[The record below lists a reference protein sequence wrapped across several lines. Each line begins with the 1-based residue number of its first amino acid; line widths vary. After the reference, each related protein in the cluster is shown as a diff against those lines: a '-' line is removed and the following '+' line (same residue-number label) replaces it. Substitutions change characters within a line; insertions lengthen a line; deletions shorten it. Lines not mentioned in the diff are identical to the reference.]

1 MEHPLLQAA
10 AAKAPAP
17 APAAAPAPAPAPA
30 APPAAATDEE
40 KRERKKRRRE
50 KGPRPVSSDV
60 SLGNHQRYYG
70 YRPRVQGAEPR
81 RADARL
87 RFLDA
92 TWWNNK
98 KAKDV
103 GCNDGTFSL
112 EIARRFEPRI
122 LVGVDAD
129 AGLIRAAT
137 ALVARRAREV
147 DPDALLA
154 KTEVKQGVARK
165 GPLPF
170 PHNCFFENEDV
181 TTGGG
186 DHSFD
191 VISAF
196 SVTKWIHLN
205 HGDEGLL
212 KFFRG
217 VYDSL
222 RPGGR
227 FVFEPQQWKSYQN
240 RRRASEAIKATF
252 KSIKVRP
259 ADFARVLVDDVG
271 FESCELLGT
280 PDDEALPE
288 GFRRPIFCAVKGPGA

>member
-1 MEHPLLQAA
+1 M
-10 AAKAPAP
+10 
-17 APAAAPAPAPAPA
+17 
-30 APPAAATDEE
+30 
-40 KRERKKRRRE
+40 
-50 KGPRPVSSDV
+50 SSDV

-112 EIARRFEPRI
+112 EIARRFEPRM
-122 LVGVDAD
+122 LLGVDAD
-129 AGLIRAAT
+129 AGLVRAAT

-147 DPDALLA
+147 DPEALLA
-154 KTEVKQGVARK
+154 KTEVKKGIARK

-205 HGDEGLL
+205 HGDAGLL

-217 VYDSL
+217 VYESL
-222 RPGGR
+222 KPGGR
-227 FVFEPQQWKSYQN
+227 FVLEPQQWKSYQN
-240 RRRASEAIKATF
+240 RRRASEQIKATF
-252 KSIKVRP
+252 KSIQVKP
-259 ADFARVLVDDVG
+259 ADFPRVLVDDVG